1 MAAHVSWRVLG
12 PALSRGPFPRA
23 ASQVIN
29 YGKKS
34 DPPGLPRG
42 RLIEGEP
49 APCRGSASGNGEPR
63 PKNRKMTGYPPMTQ
77 PSKSFEVETDC
88 AAREERRILA
98 GRECGMRYHPALRP
112 CFARHFGPG
121 PRM

>member
-1 MAAHVSWRVLG
+1 MLGSFGTSLELRRWSFKIDSW
-12 PALSRGPFPRA
+12 PAW
-23 ASQVIN
+23 
-29 YGKKS
+29 
-34 DPPGLPRG
+34 PPKRFSVALQYRNGLPRG

-98 GRECGMRYHPALRP
+98 R
-112 CFARHFGPG
+112 
-121 PRM
+121 

>member
-1 MAAHVSWRVLG
+1 SIHMAAHVSWRVLG

-29 YGKKS
+29 YGKES

-88 AAREERRILA
+88 AAREELELVINLRTA
-98 GRECGMRYHPALRP
+98 KALGLEPPTSCWHWPTR
-112 CFARHFGPG
+112 
-121 PRM
+121 

>member
-1 MAAHVSWRVLG
+1 MFAAFIWLLMFPGVFWGRHYHE
-12 PALSRGPFPRA
+12 ALFREQRHS
-23 ASQVIN
+23 
-29 YGKKS
+29 
-34 DPPGLPRG
+34 
-42 RLIEGEP
+42 
-49 APCRGSASGNGEPR
+49 GSASGNGEPR

-98 GRECGMRYHPALRP
+98 RRECGMRYHPALRP

-121 PRM
+121 PR